1 MNVRPLCLL
10 AALSV
15 AGLLPAYADATVD
28 ELIAKARAACGPEAA
43 LNAITSV
50 HYSGTLDATEKVPAK
65 DDPTKTED
73 RPLRLA
79 LDSVFQKPYRHRIV
93 LRSEGDKVVETT
105 ALDDYDAWTRRT
117 ETGKED
123 QVTLFD
129 SAQIK
134 RLRANTWE
142 FLAFYRGIEKH
153 GGHVESQGEAEVDG
167 ETCFV
172 LSFVHAEDIRFTRY
186 FDKATGRLVK
196 TVTDKNDEIREEG
209 EILVNGIHFP
219 KKLIDR
225 LPDGQVRTITFDSIK
240 VNEDIPAEAF
250 AVPAVPAR

>member
-1 MNVRPLCLL
+1 MNVRSLCLL
-10 AALSV
+10 ATLAL
-15 AGLLPAYADATVD
+15 AGLLPAYADDPAD
-28 ELIAKARAACGPEAA
+28 QWIAKARAACGPEAA

-50 HYSGTLDATEKVPAK
+50 HYFGTLVATEKVASK
-65 DDPTKTED
+65 DDPNKTED

-79 LDSVFQKPYRHRIV
+79 LDSIFQKPYRHRIM

-129 SAQIK
+129 AAQIK

-142 FLAFYRGIEKH
+142 FLAFYRGIERQN
-153 GGHVESQGEAEVDG
+153 GHVEYQGEVDVDG
-167 ETCFV
+167 TTCVV
-172 LSFVHAEDIRFTRY
+172 LVFVHAEDIHFTRY
-186 FDKATGRLVK
+186 FDKATGRLIK
-196 TVTDKNDEIREEG
+196 TVTEKNDEIREEG

-219 KKLIDR
+219 KKLVDK
-225 LPDGQVRTITFDSIK
+225 LPDGQVRTITFDAIK